1 MNQFSTCAIRFSS
14 FDILIQRED
23 CFKEAS
29 RQIQHAKSNR
39 VFFFKQEDKGGTE
52 CGLCFSRIHHNLLF
66 CLESEVELQFFFL
79 VGRIFESDF

>member
-14 FDILIQRED
+14 LDILIQRED

>member
-1 MNQFSTCAIRFSS
+1 MNQFLTCAIRFSS
-14 FDILIQRED
+14 LDILIQRED

-52 CGLCFSRIHHNLLF
+52 CGLF
-66 CLESEVELQFFFL
+66 
-79 VGRIFESDF
+79 

>member
-14 FDILIQRED
+14 LDILIQRED

-66 CLESEVELQFFFL
+66 CLESEMELQFFFL

>member
-14 FDILIQRED
+14 RDILIQRED

-79 VGRIFESDF
+79 VGRIFESEF